1 MEFWRPSWILKMP
14 LGKILHTLW
23 KLLPLTHMNQNQ
35 SSKKLYTTFPP
46 FVKSPPDYNPI
57 LVISTDA
64 SENEIKIS
72 RLNIH

>member
-1 MEFWRPSWILKMP
+1 MAILNLKKMT

-46 FVKSPPDYNPI
+46 FVKFPPDYFITRKTRISSHQTRYIEPM
-57 LVISTDA
+57 LV
-64 SENEIKIS
+64 
-72 RLNIH
+72 